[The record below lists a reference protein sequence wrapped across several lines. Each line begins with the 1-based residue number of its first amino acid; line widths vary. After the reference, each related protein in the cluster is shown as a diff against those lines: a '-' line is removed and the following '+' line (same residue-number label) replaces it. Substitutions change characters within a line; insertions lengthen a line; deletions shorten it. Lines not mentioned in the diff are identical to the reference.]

1 MVEDA
6 DLDAG
11 LVVVPRESVG
21 TAADV
26 PDRVPPGTRPE
37 TPVRLRLEQVSSVE
51 HAIVLGVPGLD
62 DAGVPRLSAGL
73 GRPLVLTTLERNE
86 AMRILTEGG
95 RRRPLVATVC
105 LAGGL
110 LLITIAIVI
119 AVVGAI
125 A

>member
-1 MVEDA
+1 
-6 DLDAG
+6 
-11 LVVVPRESVG
+11 
-21 TAADV
+21 
-26 PDRVPPGTRPE
+26 
-37 TPVRLRLEQVSSVE
+37 
-51 HAIVLGVPGLD
+51 
-62 DAGVPRLSAGL
+62 
-73 GRPLVLTTLERNE
+73 
-86 AMRILTEGG
+86 MRILTEGG